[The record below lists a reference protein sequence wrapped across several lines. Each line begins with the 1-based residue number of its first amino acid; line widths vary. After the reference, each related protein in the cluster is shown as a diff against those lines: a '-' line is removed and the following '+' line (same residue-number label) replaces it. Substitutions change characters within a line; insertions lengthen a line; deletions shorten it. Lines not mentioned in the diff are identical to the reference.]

1 MNPKTSS
8 IFWFA
13 AWRIGLI
20 AIFLSLI
27 GYIVWL
33 QRYTFTDQDVT
44 DLCGVTIFRTSVT
57 AKEGQKLC
65 FGRQIDGIRSA
76 GGSSE
81 FKAGTQDVVIA
92 VSSRGRSLTVSLL
105 FRPPLADQIPDP
117 AIRFSTRS
125 LSSRIDDVKS
135 NGVAIAFNEQPD
147 GSVWL
152 AEWVEEKEGQK
163 KKIKYGYWI
172 E

>member
-1 MNPKTSS
+1 MIPKTTS

-20 AIFLSLI
+20 VLFLSLV

-33 QRYTFTDQDVT
+33 QRYTFTDQEVSEFSG
-44 DLCGVTIFRTSVT
+44 LKIFRARFTM
-57 AKEGQKLC
+57 KEGQKLC
-65 FGRQIDGIRSA
+65 MGQFVDGSHKLPNFEISKPGARELTIGVGYA
-76 GGSSE
+76 DE
-81 FKAGTQDVVIA
+81 T
-92 VSSRGRSLTVSLL
+92 LTVATL
-105 FRPPLADQIPDP
+105 FRPPFVDHVSAPPMSIATQ
-117 AIRFSTRS
+117 SQS
-125 LSSRIDDVKS
+125 LRIHNINANVV
-135 NGVAIAFNEQPD
+135 GIWFNEQPD